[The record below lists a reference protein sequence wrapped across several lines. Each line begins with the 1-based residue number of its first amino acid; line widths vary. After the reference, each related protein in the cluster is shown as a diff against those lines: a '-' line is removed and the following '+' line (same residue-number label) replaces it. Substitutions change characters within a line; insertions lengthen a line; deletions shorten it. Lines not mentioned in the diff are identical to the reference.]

1 MNAHKYLVNAHKEYY
16 NTQQLETQ
24 RNCKYTNIIMKLEK
38 KRSIATYNHKCKL
51 NSD

>member
-24 RNCKYTNIIMKLEK
+24 RNCKYTNIIMKLK
-38 KRSIATYNHKCKL
+38 KKALLYIIINAN
-51 NSD
+51 